1 MYTTAIGFLLLGML
15 ETVAILFDCRSPA
28 ICEGTV
34 PPPTVRNA
42 GLEPADHL
50 VGAA

>member
-1 MYTTAIGFLLLGML
+1 MLLAVSIFLH
-15 ETVAILFDCRSPA
+15 CSRPA
-28 ICEGTV
+28 IWEGTV
-34 PPPTVRNA
+34 TLPTVRLA